1 MKSSSKSDFNIYA
14 GPMHVVIRS
23 GKYDFSAAYTHGRD
37 FDKLL
42 TLDEFDTVTE
52 KDSQVKPIVIKFVD
66 GIPDKNPRS
75 QKTLDVAIDH
85 FKSFFNFL

>member
-23 GKYDFSAAYTHGRD
+23 GKYDFSAAYTHARD

-42 TLDEFDTVTE
+42 TLDEFD
-52 KDSQVKPIVIKFVD
+52 SY
-66 GIPDKNPRS
+66 
-75 QKTLDVAIDH
+75 
-85 FKSFFNFL
+85 